1 MTEEKVAQITCI
13 ICPNGCQITVIERP
27 GGLLEI
33 VGSTCKRGLE
43 YAGQEYREPKRM
55 LITTMRIDG
64 GALPVI
70 PVRSNKELPK
80 ERIFEAVEH
89 VSHIALRA
97 PIKMGTVVVP
107 NLLNLGVDV
116 IASRDIKR
124 APYTEDSPRSS

>member
-1 MTEEKVAQITCI
+1 MIQENVARITCI
-13 ICPNGCQITVIERP
+13 ICPNGCQITVVEHP
-27 GGLLEI
+27 DGLLEI
-33 VGSTCKRGLE
+33 LGSTCKRGME
-43 YAGQEYREPKRM
+43 YAGQEYRQPKRM
-55 LITTMRIDG
+55 LITTMRVDG
-64 GALPVI
+64 GQLPVI

-124 APYTEDSPRSS
+124 VP

>member
-1 MTEEKVAQITCI
+1 MTQEKVAHITCI
-13 ICPNGCQITVIERP
+13 ICPNGCQITVYERP
-27 GGLLEI
+27 GSPPEI
-33 VGSTCKRGLE
+33 VGSTCKRGTE
-43 YAGQEYREPKRM
+43 YADQEYREPKRM

-64 GALPVI
+64 GTLAVI

-80 ERIFEAVEH
+80 ERIFDAVEH

-124 APYTEDSPRSS
+124 VP